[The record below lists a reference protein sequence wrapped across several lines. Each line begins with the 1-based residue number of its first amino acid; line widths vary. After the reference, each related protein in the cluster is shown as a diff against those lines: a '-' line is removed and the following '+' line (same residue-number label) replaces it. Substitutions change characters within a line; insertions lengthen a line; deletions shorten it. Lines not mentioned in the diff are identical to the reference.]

1 MSSLRKGYLHL
12 AFQSMRVS
20 RLRSFM
26 TMLGIVIAV
35 VSVVVIVS
43 IGEGVKQQV
52 GNQAA
57 RYGRNVLVVSPV
69 QDGSTIAGNGLP
81 GGTGNM
87 LSPKDVEVV
96 RRVTGVAAVAPL
108 SAIEGQITADY
119 KLNAPLVIATTEELG
134 DILNQ
139 KIDYGAFFTTQD
151 GDQTAVIGAD
161 MSRKL
166 FSDNAPLGQQF
177 TFRGKTFLVSGVF
190 KPFVAAPF
198 SLEANYNQAVFIPY
212 TAAQDI
218 LGYAP
223 PLNQL
228 FIKAKPNANMSEVAQ
243 AVEDAITSA
252 HGGARDAQVL
262 APGERGSATD
272 RTVQLLTYM
281 TLAVALLALVL
292 GGVGIMNMM
301 LLSVA
306 ERIHEIGLRKAIGA
320 TNRQVLRQFM
330 TEAFAISVVGSI
342 IGVVTALIIVG
353 LLRVYTTLQP
363 VFVWQVTL
371 IAPVVAIAIGVFFG
385 SIPAIKAARMDPI
398 EALRHE

>member
-1 MSSLRKGYLHL
+1 
-12 AFQSMRVS
+12 
-20 RLRSFM
+20 M

-35 VSVVVIVS
+35 VAVIVIVS
-43 IGEGVKQQV
+43 IGEGVKQQI
-52 GNQAA
+52 GNQSA
-57 RYGRNVLVVSPV
+57 RYGRNVLVVTPV
-69 QDGSTIAGNGLP
+69 QNDVAIVGGGLP
-81 GGTGNM
+81 GGSGSMLTG
-87 LSPKDVEVV
+87 KDVEVAQ
-96 RRVTGVAAVAPL
+96 RVAGVAAVAPL
-108 SAIEGQITADY
+108 SAVEGQIRADY
-119 KLNAPLVIATTEELG
+119 TLKAPLVIATNESLG

-139 KIDYGAFFTTQD
+139 KIDYGAFFSAQD

-177 TFRGKTFLVSGVF
+177 TFRGKEFLVSGVF

-198 SLEANYNQAVFIPY
+198 SLEANYNEAVFIPY

-223 PLNQL
+223 PVNQI
-228 FIKAKPNANMSEVAQ
+228 FIKVKAGSSPNAVAK
-243 AVEDAITSA
+243 AVQTAITDA
-252 HGGARDAQVL
+252 HGGTQDVQVL
-262 APGERGSATD
+262 APGERSSNAD
-272 RTVQLLTYM
+272 RTLQLITYM
-281 TLAVALLALVL
+281 TFAVALLALVL
-292 GGVGIMNMM
+292 GGIGIMNMM

-330 TEAFAISVVGSI
+330 TEAFAISIVGSI
-342 IGVVTALIIVG
+342 IGVISALIVVG
-353 LLRVYTTLQP
+353 LLRLYTTLQP
-363 VFVWQVTL
+363 VFVWQITL
-371 IAPVVAIAIGVFFG
+371 IAPAIAIAIGVFFG